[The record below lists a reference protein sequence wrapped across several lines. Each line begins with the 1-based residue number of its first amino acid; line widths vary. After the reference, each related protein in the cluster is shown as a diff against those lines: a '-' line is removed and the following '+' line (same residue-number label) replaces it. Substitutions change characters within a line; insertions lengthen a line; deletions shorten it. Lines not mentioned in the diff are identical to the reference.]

1 MTDAAA
7 TSQPTTAARPLA
19 FTMIGDPDAAA
30 CEGDVCLIPAH
41 PEHGIMNRRLD
52 DDRV

>member
-1 MTDAAA
+1 MTDAVTTPAG
-7 TSQPTTAARPLA
+7 PTFAML
-19 FTMIGDPDAAA
+19 GDPSAEA
-30 CEGDVCLIPAH
+30 CDGDVCVIPAH